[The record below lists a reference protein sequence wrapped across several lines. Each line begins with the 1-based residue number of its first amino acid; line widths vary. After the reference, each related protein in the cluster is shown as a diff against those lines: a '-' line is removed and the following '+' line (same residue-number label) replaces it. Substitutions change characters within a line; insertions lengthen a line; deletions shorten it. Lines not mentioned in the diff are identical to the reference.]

1 MGQNSLWEVQYGGIS
16 FFSGEAA
23 PQDGVFFICC
33 IFPLQI
39 WVFFFNSNAVWG
51 KTLYRLCSMGGFS
64 FFLLKSLHRM
74 GYFLFVA
81 FFHYKYGFFF
91 FNSNAVWGKA
101 LFGLCSMGESSFFL
115 IL

>member
-39 WVFFFNSNAVWG
+39 WVFFFNTNAVWG

-91 FNSNAVWGKA
+91 LTPMQYGAKHFLGCAVWGNL
-101 LFGLCSMGESSFFL
+101 LFF
-115 IL
+115 

>member
-16 FFSGEAA
+16 LFSGEVA

-33 IFPLQI
+33 
-39 WVFFFNSNAVWG
+39 NTNAVWG
-51 KTLYRLCSMGGFS
+51 KKLCGLCSMGKFS

-81 FFHYKYGFFF
+81 FFHYKYGVFFLTPMQYGAKHF
-91 FNSNAVWGKA
+91 VGCAVWGNL
-101 LFGLCSMGESSFFL
+101 LFF
-115 IL
+115 